1 MVIRTISEWLFQ
13 ILPGDCRVLILSTY
27 FTLPL
32 FSLVSGPGGE
42 AARTATGET
51 PEVAPRETGQPRKE
65 GWLSPSQVLTT
76 K

>member
-1 MVIRTISEWLFQ
+1 MDNMYFIHPVPYCTVLTI
-13 ILPGDCRVLILSTY
+13 STY

-42 AARTATGET
+42 AAGTTTEEIPG
-51 PEVAPRETGQPRKE
+51 VAPRETGQPRRD
-65 GWLSPSQVLTT
+65 GRLSPSQVLTT

>member
-1 MVIRTISEWLFQ
+1 MDNMYFIHPVPYCT
-13 ILPGDCRVLILSTY
+13 VLTLSTY

-51 PEVAPRETGQPRKE
+51 PGVAPARETGLPRME
-65 GWLSPSQVLTT
+65 SQLQSSSGTDH
-76 K
+76 

>member
-1 MVIRTISEWLFQ
+1 MDNMYFIHPVPYCT
-13 ILPGDCRVLILSTY
+13 VLTFSTY

-42 AARTATGET
+42 AAGTTTGET